1 MFRNM
6 LACSAFFSF
15 TMHQLQ
21 LTQRELGLAAL
32 ATMVVG
38 SSPALRALYLAK
50 GLRQR
55 LRILVFLP
63 LLYFA
68 AVLKLPFRFRSLLS
82 APRLSLVSINECEF
96 PDEAEF
102 ERILRRIGDAGLR
115 STGSNAHN
123 DLINW
128 LESGL
133 RRIPGLQIESKEIQL
148 LGWLPKGSLCEAGRL
163 ILKEKGRA
171 DQDLL
176 IAGVVPYSLPTA
188 GQGGELVYI
197 PPEKTL
203 TTSNIQ
209 GKVVLRDF
217 PLRKIPYALGTLPA
231 YSSTPDLSADLGA
244 TYERPGL
251 ADQPIHEDLV
261 VAGELGA
268 AGVVYM
274 FDLERQQVES
284 YWEPHKGTHYRVPAA
299 YVGIDEGLVLKQKA
313 LSGHVC
319 TVSLAVHATATPL
332 TTRNLTATLPG
343 STAERIVY
351 ITHTDGNTF
360 VQENGAAT
368 LLTLA
373 QYFASTPLHSR
384 RRTLEFAFNAGHL
397 HISKEGSLA
406 HAKQLSTDFDQQNN
420 NLTLVVPVEHLGA
433 REIEALPQPG
443 KKPGRSLRYTGRGEL
458 MFWCTGP
465 SIPVVRA
472 AQAAISHCGLDRVL
486 LTRGVSFPVRG
497 KVPTFTSFG
506 GIGTYYHNLLVPTTS
521 LISGPWSLWA
531 PAFGIGAVDVA
542 RLRRQ
547 TLALGHVYLALEGV
561 DRREIVGGYAEYR
574 KSKSRVVALEPPERA
589 EDRPV
594 FVPDTV
600 KY

>member
-1 MFRNM
+1 
-6 LACSAFFSF
+6 
-15 TMHQLQ
+15 
-21 LTQRELGLAAL
+21 
-32 ATMVVG
+32 MVVG
-38 SSPALRALYLAK
+38 ASPALRALYLAK

-68 AVLKLPFRFRSLLS
+68 AVLKLPFQFRSLLS
-82 APRLSLVSINECEF
+82 RSRLSLVSINEREF
-96 PDEAEF
+96 PNEAEF
-102 ERILRRIGDAGLR
+102 DRILRRIGDAGLR
-115 STGSNAHN
+115 STASKAHN
-123 DLINW
+123 DFIDW
-128 LESGL
+128 LESEL
-133 RRIPGLQIESKEIQL
+133 RRIPGLRIESKEIQL
-148 LGWLPKGSLCEAGRL
+148 LGWLPKGSLCDAGRL
-163 ILKEKGRA
+163 ILKEKGRD
-171 DQDLL
+171 DQELF

-188 GQGGELVYI
+188 GQEGELVYI
-197 PPEKTL
+197 PPGKPL
-203 TTSNIQ
+203 ATSDIQ

-231 YSSTPDLSADLGA
+231 YSATPDLSADLGA

-251 ADQPIHEDLV
+251 ADQPIHEDLIA
-261 VAGELGA
+261 AGELGA
-268 AGVVYM
+268 AGVIYM

-299 YVGIDEGLVLKQKA
+299 YVGVDEGLVLKQRA
-313 LSGHVC
+313 LSGHGC
-319 TVSLAVHATATPL
+319 TVSLSVYATATPL
-332 TTRNLTATLPG
+332 TTRNLTAILPG

-351 ITHTDGNTF
+351 ITHTDGNTY
-360 VQENGAAT
+360 VQENGAAA

-373 QYFASTPLHSR
+373 QYFASAPLHSR

-406 HAKQLSTDFDQQNN
+406 HAKQLSKDFDKQNN
-420 NLTLVVPVEHLGA
+420 KLTLVVPVEHLGT
-433 REIEALPQPG
+433 REMEAVPQPG

-472 AQAAISHCGLDRVL
+472 AQAAISHYGLDRVL
-486 LTRGVSFPVRG
+486 LTRGVSFPARG

-531 PAFGIGAVDVA
+531 FAFGIEAVDLA

-561 DRREIVGGYAEYR
+561 EWREIVGGYAGYR
-574 KSKSRVVALEPPERA
+574 KSKRRVAALEPSERA
-589 EDRPV
+589 EHSRIS
-594 FVPDTV
+594 VPHAV